1 MTSQNFC
8 YWLQGCLELNPDMT
22 NFSATQW
29 SCVEKHLA
37 LALTYDTNPNGFVRY
52 MEGVVLALDGN
63 APSLNLFNKLKAE
76 LSSTFI
82 HEIDNT
88 QGDLHMQHVLS
99 EIHNNAEAVI
109 DFHKTQSAMALKL
122 LNDPREELP
131 SAPTFLGYAPG
142 ERC

>member
-8 YWLQGCLELNPDMT
+8 YWLQGCLELNPEMT
-22 NFSATQW
+22 NFSTTQW
-29 SCVEKHLA
+29 KCVEKHLS
-37 LALTYDTNPNGFVRY
+37 LALTYDNNPNGFVRY

-63 APSLNLFNKLKAE
+63 TPSLNLFNKLKQE
-76 LSSTFI
+76 LSATFI
-82 HEIDNT
+82 HEVDNT

-99 EIHNNAEAVI
+99 SIHNNSDALIAHHKNQAEI
-109 DFHKTQSAMALKL
+109 ALKL

-131 SAPTFLGYAPG
+131 KVPTFLGYAPG